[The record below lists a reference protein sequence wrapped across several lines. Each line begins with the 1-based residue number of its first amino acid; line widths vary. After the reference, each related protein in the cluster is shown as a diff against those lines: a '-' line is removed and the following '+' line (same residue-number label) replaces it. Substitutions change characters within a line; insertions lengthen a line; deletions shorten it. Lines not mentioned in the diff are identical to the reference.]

1 MVGDNP
7 VEVWRLV
14 ERLSPSDEK
23 QEEITHRSP

>member
-23 QEEITHRSP
+23 HEEITHRSP